1 MNEVTLQRIEEL
13 TEKVN
18 QLLLARETVP
28 TPTTVSEP
36 EDQFITTRAPASELK
51 LYPKLKDA
59 LPSIEE
65 DFFRIQLTEEERKDA
80 IYSCPKSIFM
90 NYLPPLLN
98 DSASAA
104 VKKADS
110 TLHGIQVAL
119 AQATRPLDYY
129 VHRTIQDNPEITADD
144 PRFLFADTM
153 RVLLSDIA
161 ATVTQG
167 RLDNLHRGMELPGKP
182 QQLVEYEHQQEGP
195 GSVNPFRGR
204 QQFGTQNSTISYT
217 APAQTTE
224 AAIP

>member
-1 MNEVTLQRIEEL
+1 MNEATLQRIEEL

-28 TPTTVSEP
+28 APVTVTEP
-36 EDQFITTRAPASELK
+36 EDEFITTRAPASELK
-51 LYPKLKDA
+51 IYPMLKDA

-80 IYSCPKSIFM
+80 IYSCPRSSFM
-90 NYLPPLLN
+90 NYLPPPLN
-98 DSASAA
+98 ESASTA

-119 AQATRPLDYY
+119 AQATRPVDYY
-129 VHRTIQDNPEITADD
+129 VHRIIQDNPGITADD

-167 RLDNLHRGMELPGKP
+167 RLDNLHRGMDLPGKP
-182 QQLVEYEHQQEGP
+182 QQL
-195 GSVNPFRGR
+195 SNKSMR
-204 QQFGTQNSTISYT
+204 SSL
-217 APAQTTE
+217 
-224 AAIP
+224 